1 MWVRQKHIMAVLEKC
16 ERHKHVL
23 ETLSPLLS
31 IIIHSNSHLRC
42 LASDPPVLEPASGC
56 TIIGFQFFLLNPS
69 KCCRKMT
76 LEVYSPWR
84 CICSSYLQSKNKSCR
99 SLVLGASLTPVARNF
114 RHWKRLRLTDI
125 LRLDF
130 HYSHIIYYG

>member
-1 MWVRQKHIMAVLEKC
+1 MAVLEKC

-69 KCCRKMT
+69 KCLKENDVGGLLT
-76 LEVYSPWR
+76 LEMHMLKLPTV
-84 CICSSYLQSKNKSCR
+84 
-99 SLVLGASLTPVARNF
+99 
-114 RHWKRLRLTDI
+114 
-125 LRLDF
+125 
-130 HYSHIIYYG
+130 